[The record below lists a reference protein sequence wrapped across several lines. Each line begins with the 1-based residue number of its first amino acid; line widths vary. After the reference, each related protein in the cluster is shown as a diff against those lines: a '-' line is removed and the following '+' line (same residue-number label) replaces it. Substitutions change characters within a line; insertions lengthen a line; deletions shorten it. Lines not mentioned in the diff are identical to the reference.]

1 MITRALVFALVL
13 GTIAPILGAQ
23 DLPDKPQPRTVD
35 NVFLAEAAAMGAAW
49 TADTVS
55 THQIFS
61 ESPHYHELGYFFP
74 GSRSTAKVMG
84 SWAIVDVGAV
94 VAAYEWKKHV
104 HNRYLHPLWHAFML
118 HRIEAHTVDGAIHN
132 WTYPDPRS

>member
-1 MITRALVFALVL
+1 MIRILVFLTLFSV
-13 GTIAPILGAQ
+13 PCWAQ

-35 NVFLAEAAAMGAAW
+35 KTFLIEAGAMAAAW

-61 ESPHYHELGYFFP
+61 ESPYYHEMGYFSP
-74 GSRSTAKVMG
+74 GSRNTAKIMG
-84 SWAIVDVGAV
+84 EWAIVDVGAA

-104 HNRYLHPLWHAFML
+104 HNRYLHPLWHGFML
-118 HRIEAHTVDGAIHN
+118 QRIEAHTVGGAIHN
-132 WTYPDPRS
+132 WTYPDPRP